1 MIEQD
6 EQMSGENSVQTGES
20 SVGKV
25 RKKDPRSIENKLG
38 RQKWHEIKTDKI
50 YAQNKQILDEL
61 RWIRHHV
68 KAQGESD
75 VDMPMVERYAFR
87 DQVDS
92 EIFQRLMTAGDSGV
106 FPKDVA
112 DDVAL
117 VKYHLRY
124 YAVSRR
130 IVRMNKRLHFEVG
143 EFLFE
148 KRGHRWAVTKFGF
161 EVWGKSKK
169 EFDEEVK
176 EEGPK
181 YGEP

>member
-6 EQMSGENSVQTGES
+6 EQISGENSVRIEEN

-25 RKKDPRSIENKLG
+25 RKKNPRTLENKLG

-61 RWIRHHV
+61 RWIRHRL
-68 KAQGESD
+68 KSLGESD
-75 VDMPMVERYAFR
+75 IDMPMLERYAFR

-92 EIFQRLMTAGDSGV
+92 EIFLRIMTAGDSGV

-112 DDVAL
+112 VDAAL
-117 VKYHLRY
+117 AKYHLRY

-130 IVRMNKRLHFEVG
+130 LVRMNKRLHFETG
-143 EFLFE
+143 EALFE

-161 EVWGKSKK
+161 EIWCKSKK
-169 EFDEEVK
+169 EFDEELK

-181 YGEP
+181 YGES

>member
-6 EQMSGENSVQTGES
+6 EQISGENSVRIEEN

-25 RKKDPRSIENKLG
+25 RKKNPRTLENKLG

-61 RWIRHHV
+61 RWIRHRL
-68 KAQGESD
+68 KSLGESD
-75 VDMPMVERYAFR
+75 IDMPMLERYAFR

-92 EIFQRLMTAGDSGV
+92 EIFLRIMTAGDSGV

-112 DDVAL
+112 VDAAL
-117 VKYHLRY
+117 AKYHLRY
-124 YAVSRR
+124 YDVSRR
-130 IVRMNKRLHFEVG
+130 LVRMNKRLHFETG
-143 EFLFE
+143 EALFE

-161 EVWGKSKK
+161 EIWGKSKK
-169 EFDEEVK
+169 EFDEELK

-181 YGEP
+181 YGES

>member
-6 EQMSGENSVQTGES
+6 EQISGENSVQIEES

-25 RKKDPRSIENKLG
+25 RKKGPRSIENKLG

-61 RWIRHHV
+61 RWIRHRL
-68 KAQGESD
+68 KALGESD
-75 VDMPMVERYAFR
+75 IDMPMLERYAFR

-92 EIFQRLMTAGDSGV
+92 EIFQRILTAGDSGV

-112 DDVAL
+112 VDAAL
-117 VKYHLRY
+117 AKYHLRY
-124 YAVSRR
+124 YDVSRR
-130 IVRMNKRLHFEVG
+130 VVRMNKRLHFEAG
-143 EFLFE
+143 EALFE

-161 EVWGKSKK
+161 EIWGKSKK

-181 YGEP
+181 YGES

>member
-6 EQMSGENSVQTGES
+6 EQISGENSVQIEEN

-61 RWIRHHV
+61 RWIRHRL
-68 KAQGESD
+68 KALGESD
-75 VDMPMVERYAFR
+75 IDMPMLERYAFR

-92 EIFQRLMTAGDSGV
+92 EIFQRIMTAGDSGV

-112 DDVAL
+112 VDVSL
-117 VKYHLRY
+117 GEISF
-124 YAVSRR
+124 AV
-130 IVRMNKRLHFEVG
+130 L
-143 EFLFE
+143 
-148 KRGHRWAVTKFGF
+148 
-161 EVWGKSKK
+161 
-169 EFDEEVK
+169 
-176 EEGPK
+176 
-181 YGEP
+181 

>member
-1 MIEQD
+1 MIEQE
-6 EQMSGENSVQTGES
+6 EQISTEKSVQTEEN

-38 RQKWHEIKTDKI
+38 RQKYHEVLTKKVL
-50 YAQNKQILDEL
+50 AQNEQILDEL
-61 RWIRHHV
+61 RWIRHRV
-68 KAQGESD
+68 KALGESD
-75 VDMPMVERYAFR
+75 IDMPMLERYAFR

-112 DDVAL
+112 VDVAL
-117 VKYHLRY
+117 AKYDLRY
-124 YAVSRR
+124 YDVSRR
-130 IVRMNKRLHFEVG
+130 LVRMNKRLHFEVG

-181 YGEP
+181 YGES